1 MTNAKRNF
9 IFYVVGVQDTAY
21 TVKLGKAVKNMGNVF
36 SKIVKKY
43 IAVKLN
49 LSIYDRLNVF
59 HFLQKFVLY
68 FEI

>member
-1 MTNAKRNF
+1 MA
-9 IFYVVGVQDTAY
+9 GVQDTAY
-21 TVKLGKAVKNMGNVF
+21 TVKLGKALKNMGNVF

-59 HFLQKFVLY
+59 HFLQKFVMY